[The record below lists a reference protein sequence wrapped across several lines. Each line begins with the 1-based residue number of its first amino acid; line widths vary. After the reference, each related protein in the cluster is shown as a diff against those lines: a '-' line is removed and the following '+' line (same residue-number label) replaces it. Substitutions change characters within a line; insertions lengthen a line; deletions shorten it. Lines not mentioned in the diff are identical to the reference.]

1 MKKRMM
7 QRLLAWVLSGVLLLL
22 LALPAGAQTTE
33 RQRGDVD
40 GNGKIEAYD
49 ALLVLQ
55 DVVGKYEIPSEY
67 LWCANVD
74 AFGYNADASDAL
86 IILQYIVW
94 DKCDKVDIYFFAHG
108 FDFEPGGGELLE

>member
-1 MKKRMM
+1 MRKTIL
-7 QRLLAWVLSGVLLLL
+7 QRVTATLLCGVLLFLL
-22 LALPAGAQTTE
+22 SLPAGAQATE

-49 ALLVLQ
+49 ALLVLRY
-55 DVVGKYEIPSEY
+55 VVGKYEIPSEY

-74 AFGYNADASDAL
+74 AFGYNAGAYDAL

-94 DKCDKVDIYFFAHG
+94 EKRDKVDIYFFAHG
-108 FDFEPGGGELLE
+108 FDFEPKPGELLE